1 MSETTEH
8 GHGVRT
14 MFDRVARRY
23 DLMNGIM
30 TFGRY
35 RAWHRFVAE
44 RAAVRPGEKVLDIAT
59 GTGDIALAI
68 LKRSPGAE
76 ITGAD
81 FSAEMMAYGRSKPGG
96 EQITWVEA
104 DALAL
109 PFEDQTFNAV
119 TSGYLLRNVG
129 DIPRC
134 LAEKFRVLQPGG
146 RAIALESAP
155 PPRNILRPFIL
166 AYLRWVIPVVGGI
179 VTGNKDA
186 YSYLPSTTAGFH
198 TPAEVEELFRGAGFT
213 KVGHKGF
220 MFGTVAV
227 YWGRRPAE

>member
-23 DLMNGIM
+23 DLMNGVM

-44 RAAVRPGEKVLDIAT
+44 RAAVRAGQKVLDIAT

-76 ITGAD
+76 VTGAD
-81 FSAEMMAYGRSKPGG
+81 FSAEMMEIGRAKPGG
-96 EQITWVEA
+96 ERVTWVEA

-109 PFEDQTFNAV
+109 PFADGEFDAV

-129 DIPRC
+129 DIPTC
-134 LAEKFRVLQPGG
+134 LAEQFRVLRTGG
-146 RAIALESAP
+146 HAIALESAP

-166 AYLRWVIPVVGGI
+166 AYLRWVIPTVGSI
-179 VTGNKDA
+179 LTGNKEA
-186 YSYLPSTTAGFH
+186 YSYLPATTAGFH
-198 TPAEVEELFRGAGFT
+198 TPPEVEELFRGAGFT
-213 KVGHKGF
+213 EVGHKGF

-227 YWGRRPAE
+227 YWGRKRAA